1 MSLSKTSLPRAGSLK
16 ELIARDITGVF
27 MNVNDFCDNLNI
39 QIGRKKFNVIGSLQS
54 NTVTNNSGNSSPLQS
69 DAWTLYIK
77 YPLLDDLDATQPE
90 LLSAG
95 QRIIITNREQPDV
108 AMSFTIVSVS
118 DEMGLARVNLN
129 CNTGR

>member
-1 MSLSKTSLPRAGSLK
+1 MSLK
-16 ELIARDITGVF
+16 ELIARDITGIF

-77 YPLLDDLDATQPE
+77 YPLLDDLDTE
-90 LLSAG
+90 NILSSG
-95 QRIIITNREQPDV
+95 QRIIIINREQPDV

-118 DEMGLARVNLN
+118 DELGLATIQLSTS
-129 CNTGR
+129 TGR

>member
-1 MSLSKTSLPRAGSLK
+1 MSLK
-16 ELIARDITGVF
+16 ELIARDITGIF

-39 QIGRKKFNVIGSLQS
+39 QIGRKKYNVIGSLQS
-54 NTVTNNSGNSSPLQS
+54 NTVTSNSGNSSPLQS
-69 DAWTLYIK
+69 DTWVLYIK
-77 YPLLDDLDATQPE
+77 YPLLDDLETTQPE

-118 DEMGLARVNLN
+118 DELGLATIQLSNAS
-129 CNTGR
+129 GR

>member
-1 MSLSKTSLPRAGSLK
+1 MSLK
-16 ELIARDITGVF
+16 ELIARDITGIF

-69 DAWTLYIK
+69 DTWTLYIK
-77 YPLLDDLDATQPE
+77 YPLLDDLEATQPE

-118 DEMGLARVNLN
+118 DEMGLATIQLSNN
-129 CNTGR
+129 SGR

>member
-1 MSLSKTSLPRAGSLK
+1 MSLK
-16 ELIARDITGVF
+16 ELIARDITGIF
-27 MNVNDFCDNLNI
+27 MNVNDFCDNLTL
-39 QIGRKKFNVIGSLQS
+39 QIGRKKYNVIGSLQS

-77 YPLLDDLDATQPE
+77 YPLLDDLNNE
-90 LLSAG
+90 NILSAG

>member
-1 MSLSKTSLPRAGSLK
+1 MSLK
-16 ELIARDITGVF
+16 ELIARDITGIF

-39 QIGRKKFNVIGSLQS
+39 QIGRKKYNVIGSLQS

-69 DAWTLYIK
+69 DTWVLYIK
-77 YPLLDDLDATQPE
+77 YPLLDDLNNE
-90 LLSAG
+90 NILSAG

-118 DEMGLARVNLN
+118 DEMGLATINLTN
-129 CNTGR
+129 NSGR

>member
-1 MSLSKTSLPRAGSLK
+1 MSLK
-16 ELIARDITGVF
+16 ELIARDITGIF

-69 DAWTLYIK
+69 DTWVLYIK
-77 YPLLDDLDATQPE
+77 YPLLDDLDAE
-90 LLSAG
+90 SILSAG

-108 AMSFTIVSVS
+108 AMAFTIVSVS
-118 DEMGLARVNLN
+118 DEMGLATIQLSNAS
-129 CNTGR
+129 GR

>member
-1 MSLSKTSLPRAGSLK
+1 MSLK
-16 ELIARDITGVF
+16 ELIARDITGIF
-27 MNVNDFCDNLNI
+27 MNVNDFCDNLTL

-77 YPLLDDLDATQPE
+77 YPLLDDLEAAQPE

-118 DEMGLARVNLN
+118 DEMGLATIQLSNAS
-129 CNTGR
+129 GR

>member
-1 MSLSKTSLPRAGSLK
+1 MSLK
-16 ELIARDITGVF
+16 ELIARDITGIF

-77 YPLLDDLDATQPE
+77 YPLINDLDAE
-90 LLSAG
+90 NILSAG
-95 QRIIITNREQPDV
+95 QRIIISNNDNIKDM
-108 AMSFTIVSVS
+108 AFTIVSVS
-118 DEMGLARVNLN
+118 DEMGLATVQLSTS
-129 CNTGR
+129 TGR

>member
-1 MSLSKTSLPRAGSLK
+1 MSLK
-16 ELIARDITGVF
+16 ELIARDITGIF
-27 MNVNDFCDNLNI
+27 MNVNDFCDNLSI

-77 YPLLDDLDATQPE
+77 YPLIDDLDATQPE
-90 LLSAG
+90 LLSTG

-118 DEMGLARVNLN
+118 DEMGLATVQLSNN
-129 CNTGR
+129 SGR

>member
-1 MSLSKTSLPRAGSLK
+1 MSLK
-16 ELIARDITGVF
+16 ELIARDITGIF

-95 QRIIITNREQPDV
+95 QRIIITNRERPDV

-118 DEMGLARVNLN
+118 DEMGLAAIQLSNAS
-129 CNTGR
+129 GR

>member
-1 MSLSKTSLPRAGSLK
+1 MSLK
-16 ELIARDITGVF
+16 ELIARDITGIF

-69 DAWTLYIK
+69 DTWVLYIK
-77 YPLLDDLDATQPE
+77 YPLLDDLDAE
-90 LLSAG
+90 NILSAG

-118 DEMGLARVNLN
+118 DEMGLATVQLS
-129 CNTGR
+129 NTSGR